1 MNQDE
6 LEKVKKKHSSFIKSA
21 TAQNTAKTTIVI
33 NAFAGAGAGK
43 TTACLEICE
52 KLKKAGYVAEYVQEY
67 PKELVWEENMELLDG
82 TEEHQYVILQEQMK
96 RQDRLIG
103 KVDFCVTDSPLL
115 LNCIYDKELTPEYQD
130 FVSSLFNDYTNFC
143 FYVERDPNAYEKE
156 GRIHSLEESLA
167 VDEEVKKL
175 LSDHEIY
182 YGTYNHATIER
193 IVDNAVTTLKKQQEK
208 SQKEAK
214 KTKAISR
221 EEMEQMSD
229 YLKRNASIVDLAA
242 DFGYTP
248 IRRGRKYF
256 SLKEHDSVMI
266 DTEKN
271 CFWRNADNSKGASG
285 SAIDFVMY
293 FGNTDISEAYR
304 VLYEKVGGRD
314 NLYHRLFQYAKEIHN
329 FEPSQPKQE
338 KITVEKINSQDN
350 DDEDKS
356 VSELKELELPKR
368 DSTMKNIF
376 AYLTKT
382 RSIPYPIVQEFVNR
396 KMLYQDNQKN
406 CVFVSYEDDKPV
418 YGCKRGTNTFKK
430 FIGDCEGNDYLHG
443 FSIQNPGAN
452 KLYIAESVIDG
463 MSKMAM
469 LSHEGIDYHEY
480 NWHFLTGTRK
490 TDTIL
495 QYLDQN
501 IEEIVIGVDNDKWGH
516 LCAEEIQKLF
526 LSVNKKVQVEFP
538 RNKDWNEDLCNLDPN
553 PNPIQKKTNNPIK
566 TLQAASTFETK
577 KALEMG

>member
-1 MNQDE
+1 MNYDE
-6 LEKVKKKHSSFIKSA
+6 LEKEKKKHSSFVKSA
-21 TAQNTAKTTIVI
+21 TAQNAAKTTIVI

-167 VDEEVKKL
+167 VDEKVKKL
-175 LSDHEIY
+175 LSDHGIY

-229 YLKRNASIVDLAA
+229 YLKSNVSIVDLAA
-242 DFGYTP
+242 DLGYTP
-248 IRRGRKYF
+248 IRRGQKYF

-266 DTEKN
+266 DTGKN
-271 CFWRNADNSKGASG
+271 CFWRNSDNSKGASG
-285 SAIDFVMY
+285 SVIDFVMY
-293 FGNTDISEAYR
+293 FANTDMPGAYH

-314 NLYHRLFQYAKEIHN
+314 NLYRRLFQYAKAIHN
-329 FEPSQPKQE
+329 LEPSQPDVIKKVSTEEIEPHPQE
-338 KITVEKINSQDN
+338 DGKESIPEVKLPEKDN
-350 DDEDKS
+350 
-356 VSELKELELPKR
+356 
-368 DSTMKNIF
+368 TMKNVF

-382 RSIPYPIVQEFVNR
+382 RAIPYPIVQEFVDR
-396 KMLYQDNQKN
+396 KMLYQDSYKN
-406 CVFVSYEDDKPV
+406 CVFVSYKEDKPV
-418 YGCKRGTNTFKK
+418 YGCKRGTNTFKR
-430 FIGDCEGNDYLHG
+430 FVADCAGNDYSHG
-443 FSIQNPGAN
+443 FSIQNLGAN

-469 LSHEGIDYHEY
+469 LSQNGIDYHEY

-490 TDTIL
+490 TETL
-495 QYLDQN
+495 LRYLDDPN
-501 IEEIVIGVDNDKWGH
+501 IEEITIGVDNDEGGH
-516 LCAEEIQKLF
+516 SCAEEIEKLF
-526 LSVNKKVQVEFP
+526 SSTGKKVHVEFP
-538 RNKDWNEDLCNLDPN
+538 QQKDWNLDLCNQN
-553 PNPIQKKTNNPIK
+553 SEPNPIQKKTYNPIK
-566 TLQAASTFETK
+566 TLQAASTLENK

>member
-1 MNQDE
+1 MKQDE
-6 LEKVKKKHSSFIKSA
+6 LEKVKKKHSSFIKS
-21 TAQNTAKTTIVI
+21 TSQNAAKTTIVI

-115 LNCIYDKELTPEYQD
+115 LNCIYDKELTPAYQD

-156 GRIHSLEESLA
+156 GRIHSLEESLTI
-167 VDEEVKKL
+167 DKQVKEL
-175 LSDHEIY
+175 LSDHGIY
-182 YGTYNHATIER
+182 YGTYRHTTIER
-193 IVDNAVTTLKKQQEK
+193 VVDNAITTLKKQQ
-208 SQKEAK
+208 QKNQHK
-214 KTKAISR
+214 PRKTVSK

-229 YLKRNASIVDLAA
+229 YLKRNVSIVDLAT

-248 IRRGRKYF
+248 VRRGKKYI

-271 CFWRNADNSKGASG
+271 YFWRNSDNSKEASG
-285 SAIDFVMY
+285 SAVDFVMY
-293 FGNTDISEAYR
+293 FGNTDMLEAYH

-314 NLYHRLFQYAKEIHN
+314 NLYNRLFQYKKEAIQN
-329 FEPSQPKQE
+329 FEPNQQDKTFTKEKAVQPQE
-338 KITVEKINSQDN
+338 NE
-350 DDEDKS
+350 DDS
-356 VSELKELELPKR
+356 VIELELPER

-382 RSIPYPIVQEFVNR
+382 RAIPYPIVQEFVDR
-396 KMLYQDNQKN
+396 KMLFQDSYKN
-406 CVFVSYEDDKPV
+406 CVFVSYDEKDKPV
-418 YGCKRGTNTFKK
+418 YAFKRGTNTFKR
-430 FIGDCEGNDYLHG
+430 FVGDCIGNDYSHG
-443 FSIQNPGAN
+443 FSIQNPGAK

-469 LSHEGIDYHEY
+469 MSQHGIDYHEY
-480 NWHFLTGTRK
+480 NWHFLTGTKK
-490 TDTIL
+490 TDTL
-495 QYLDQN
+495 LRYLDQD
-501 IEEIVIGVDNDKWGH
+501 IEEITIGVDNDKSGH
-516 LCAEEIQKLF
+516 SCAAEVEKLF
-526 LSVNKKVQVEFP
+526 SSRGKKVHVEFP
-538 RNKDWNEDLCNLDPN
+538 KHKDWNLDLCNSDPN
-553 PNPIQKKTNNPIK
+553 PISRKNDNPIK
-566 TLQAASTFETK
+566 TLQAASLETK